1 LGGDARLAAML
12 DAGRVLVHFGM
23 REVVLRERV
32 ISTDPALSDYLL
44 AKFSG
49 MMEERLI
56 VLFLDGQQ
64 KLLSEDSFTSGSPD
78 CLSLRPRALF
88 GRALALGC
96 RAIVLAHNHPS
107 GDPTPSQNDIDATV
121 RIALDA
127 EGLDIKLIDHLIVGR
142 RQVVSMK
149 RAGLI

>member
-1 LGGDARLAAML
+1 MDGDARLAAML

-23 REVVLRERV
+23 REAVLREQVR
-32 ISTDPALSDYLL
+32 STDPALLDYLL

-49 MMEERLI
+49 MMEEHLV
-56 VLFLDGQQ
+56 VLFLDGQH
-64 KLLSEDSFTSGSPD
+64 KLLSEDFFTNGSPD

-88 GRALALGC
+88 SRALALGC

-127 EGLDIKLIDHLIVGR
+127 EGLDIKLIDHLIVGNC
-142 RQVVSMK
+142 QVVSMK
-149 RAGLI
+149 QAGLI

>member
-1 LGGDARLAAML
+1 ML

-23 REVVLRERV
+23 REVVLREEV
-32 ISTDPALSDYLL
+32 DCTDPALFDYLL

-49 MMEERLI
+49 MMEERLV

-64 KLLSEDSFTSGSPD
+64 KLLSEDFYTSGSRD
-78 CLSLRPRALF
+78 CLSLRPRELF
-88 GRALALGC
+88 GRALALGS
-96 RAIVLAHNHPS
+96 RALVLAHNHPS
-107 GDPTPSQNDIDATV
+107 GDPTPSQKDIDATV
-121 RIALDA
+121 RIAVDA
-127 EGLDIKLIDHLIVGR
+127 EGLDIKLIDHLIVGH